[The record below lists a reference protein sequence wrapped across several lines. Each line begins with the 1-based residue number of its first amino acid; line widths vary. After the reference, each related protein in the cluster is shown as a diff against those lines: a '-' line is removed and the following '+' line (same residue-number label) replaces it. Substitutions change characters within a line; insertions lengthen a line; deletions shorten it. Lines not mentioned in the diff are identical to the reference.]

1 MRENTDQRKFRI
13 WTLSKV
19 VAIYHFQRI
28 FIWLCKPSD
37 LSIFFPS
44 TSKSSF
50 NGRSL
55 LHVVTLLEQILT
67 WKFPETRDSPSSWIN
82 YFQDHSLKNQNWA
95 YLWINS
101 LKFYRVCFRSM
112 SSWGLTKYIETIL
125 NTFGFYLKSIS
136 ASFSL
141 WSLKKYIYLVE

>member
-1 MRENTDQRKFRI
+1 MHDGKIWRRSLREKCLNTECFLVRIFPHLDWIRKIRSICPYSVRMRENTDQRKFRI

-67 WKFPETRDSPSSWIN
+67 WKFPETRDSPS
-82 YFQDHSLKNQNWA
+82 
-95 YLWINS
+95 
-101 LKFYRVCFRSM
+101 YR
-112 SSWGLTKYIETIL
+112 
-125 NTFGFYLKSIS
+125 
-136 ASFSL
+136 
-141 WSLKKYIYLVE
+141 KKIFW